1 MAGVIA
7 IDGPAGAGKS
17 TLSRLLAREL
27 GYRHLD
33 TGAMYRAITWLAIER
48 GIDLNNEEALTELA
62 RETEIKFLPADSN
75 GVCPIIVNGQDL
87 TDEIRKPLVNKYV
100 SLVARIEGVREVMV
114 KLQRKM
120 AKEGE
125 IIIDGRDIG
134 SRVVPNADL
143 KLFITASLEERARRR
158 FNELKE
164 KNLDLKFKEVREE
177 IARRDKIDSERE
189 VSPLV
194 RVEDALLIDTT
205 DLSIEEV
212 VKKIKTIIDK
222 GESNG

>member
-87 TDEIRKPLVNKYV
+87 TNEIRKPLVNKYV

-120 AKEGE
+120 AEEGE